1 MKFQLYTTSKK
12 AWSGMIEE
20 IKKAQKSIYIEMYIF
35 IDDLSDPYDFI
46 EILKAKALEGLS
58 VILVA
63 DSFGSFFLRTSTIR
77 ELKKS
82 GVEVLFFSKWLRT
95 THRKILIVDERIS
108 FLGGVNIKKNSIDW
122 LDLQIK
128 ITGSALAKNTLK
140 SFAYTYKMSG
150 GKNKYILGKM
160 RRNSLKTIKAQLLEH
175 WPNHKIFAL
184 QAYYIEKITLAQNKI
199 TFVTPYFTPPRWLV
213 ALLEGAINRNVEVEI
228 FIPSHTDIKLANWV
242 NRAYIKKL
250 SSLKINF
257 YNQNRM
263 NHAKVLIVDN
273 KEALIGSQ
281 NLDLL
286 SFNRSIESG
295 VFIKDRKL
303 LEELNEVI
311 SVWRKNS
318 AKVPQGLKN
327 LNFFDKFFLGIIK
340 FFYSIL

>member
-1 MKFQLYTTSKK
+1 
-12 AWSGMIEE
+12 MIKE

-35 IDDLSDPYDFI
+35 VDDNEAPYNFKNL
-46 EILKAKALEGLS
+46 LKEKAQNGLE
-58 VILVA
+58 VVLVV
-63 DSFGSFFLRTSTIR
+63 DSFGSS
-77 ELKKS
+77 ELKKSTIKELKNS
-82 GVEVLFFSKWLRT
+82 GVEVLFFNKWLRT
-95 THRKILIVDERIS
+95 THRKILIVDERMS

-128 ITGSALAKNTLK
+128 IIGSALAKNILK

-160 RRNSLKTIKAQLLEH
+160 RKNSLKTIKAQLLEH

-184 QAYYIEKITLAQNKI
+184 QAYYIEKITLAQKKI
-199 TFVTPYFTPPRWLV
+199 IFVTPYFTPPKWLTT
-213 ALLEGAINRNVEVEI
+213 LLEGAISRNVEVEI

-250 SSLKINF
+250 SNLKINF
-257 YNQNRM
+257 YSQNKM

-273 KEALIGSQ
+273 EETLIGSQ
-281 NLDLL
+281 NLDFL

-295 VFIKDRKL
+295 VFIKDKKL
-303 LEELNEVI
+303 LQELNEVI
-311 SVWRKNS
+311 GIWRKNS
-318 AKVPQGLKN
+318 VKVPQGLKN

-340 FFYSIL
+340 IFYSIL